1 MPTAFESIKTWI
13 TRARAKLE
21 SEAIGEVDLDELE
34 QILDECRDKKR
45 QRLLYLQTVT
55 PGIQSQVIG
64 MALHEP
70 IGDSTVEIMVDGQE
84 WPYQTVHDAIV
95 DGWRVIHF
103 PEQQL
108 SADEGELGMLGCEF
122 ILQKQEIYH
131 E

>member
-1 MPTAFESIKTWI
+1 MPTAFESIRTWI

-21 SEAIGEVDLDELE
+21 SEVIGEADLDELE
-34 QILDECRDKKR
+34 QILNECRDEKR

-55 PGIQSQVIG
+55 PGVQSQVIG

-95 DGWRVIHF
+95 DGWQVIHF

-108 SADEGELGMLGCEF
+108 SSDEGELGMLGCEF